1 MRGENL
7 LSAEQQVFSVISW
20 LAVLILLQI
29 SIYPSLKRTFGSFA
43 FPAAFPASVL
53 VFTLISWYCGL
64 VRLPIHLSLVPFLAL
79 TAYHLYHND
88 YSLAELKSS
97 WHWEA
102 VFLIAFFFM
111 LDIRFANPTIS
122 YAEKFM
128 DHGFL
133 ASVIRSPVVPPLDP
147 WFAGGFLNV
156 YYYLGYW
163 MLGCLAIVSGV
174 PSNIAF
180 NLSLPTVFALSA
192 VSLYAIG
199 TLLLDRFRWLPLVT
213 LILPNPALVFQLITG
228 KAVNPAYDASLSWLG
243 TRTITNT
250 INEFPLFSFVWGDVH
265 AHVVSIFNQVFL
277 LFLLLFLYKRWE
289 SLEQKGK
296 ITVMALVAVSLGSM
310 PLFNT
315 WDVLLYAPLVV
326 VTAVLILWR
335 NRASADRTAWAFLL
349 AVPPVSILCY
359 LPFYLQLKTNTGAIA
374 LVRTPS
380 DPLEFLWVNGI
391 FIAIFFAL
399 LVPEIRKK
407 PWLLLACIP
416 FALTGY
422 VAAAIAV
429 IPLVYFIGKSDREY
443 PDVLAAFGLAILVA
457 CELIYMKDNM
467 GETFFRMNTVFKCY
481 LPAWLMLGTAAFILT
496 GRWGAT
502 VMRIPPVS
510 ERTSATMTIVLLT
523 LLFILPFVVV
533 APISNAPGTLDGL
546 AFLESQHYSDA
557 GAVTYLRTLSGRE
570 ILVEAENGDYSYYSR
585 VSSFTGIPAIVG
597 QPFHEFMWRGNDDG
611 WYSDRPSDIRAI
623 YEQPEKTIPLM
634 KKYNATLLYVGGPER
649 ERYTVTLPAEGLE
662 KIYSSRGTDIYRLS
676 G

>member
-1 MRGENL
+1 
-7 LSAEQQVFSVISW
+7 
-20 LAVLILLQI
+20 
-29 SIYPSLKRTFGSFA
+29 
-43 FPAAFPASVL
+43 
-53 VFTLISWYCGL
+53 
-64 VRLPIHLSLVPFLAL
+64 
-79 TAYHLYHND
+79 
-88 YSLAELKSS
+88 
-97 WHWEA
+97 
-102 VFLIAFFFM
+102 M

-122 YAEKFM
+122 FAEKFM

-133 ASVIRSPVVPPLDP
+133 ASVIRSPIVPPLDP
-147 WFAGGFLNV
+147 WFSGGFLNV

-250 INEFPLFSFVWGDVH
+250 INEFPLFSFIWGDVH
-265 AHVVSIFNQVFL
+265 AHVISIFNQVFL
-277 LFLLLFLYKRWE
+277 LFLLLFAYKRWG
-289 SLEQKGK
+289 SLERPGK
-296 ITVMALVAVSLGSM
+296 VTVMALIAVSLGSM

-315 WDVLLYAPLVV
+315 WDVLLYAPLVL
-326 VTAVLILWR
+326 VTGVLILWR
-335 NRASADRTAWAFLL
+335 DRASPDRTAWAFLL
-349 AVPPVSILCY
+349 GVPPVSFLCY
-359 LPFYLQLKTNTGAIA
+359 LPFYLQLKTSTGAIA

-407 PWLLLACIP
+407 PWLLLACLP
-416 FALTGY
+416 FALAGY
-422 VAAAIAV
+422 IAAAIAV
-429 IPLVYFIGKSDREY
+429 IPLVYFIAKSDWDLI
-443 PDVLAAFGLAILVA
+443 DVLAAFGLAILIT

-467 GETFFRMNTVFKCY
+467 GDTFFRMNTVFKCY
-481 LPAWLMLGTAAFILT
+481 LPAWLMLGTAAF
-496 GRWGAT
+496 
-502 VMRIPPVS
+502 VMAGQWCAASLRIPSVS
-510 ERTSATMTIVLLT
+510 GRISAVLTVVVVTI
-523 LLFILPFVVV
+523 LFILPLVIL
-533 APISNAPGTLDGL
+533 APVSYAPGTLDGL
-546 AFLESQHYSDA
+546 MYLESQNPADA
-557 GAVTYLRTLSGRE
+557 GAVAYLRTLAGSE

-585 VSSFTGIPAIVG
+585 VSSFTGIPAIIG

-611 WYSDRPSDIRAI
+611 WYADRPADIRTI

-634 KKYNATLLYVGGPER
+634 KKYHATLLYVGDSER
-649 ERYTVTLPAEGLE
+649 DRYNVTLPAWGLE
-662 KIYSSRGTDIYRLS
+662 NIYSFRGTDIYRLS

>member
-1 MRGENL
+1 LFQRE
-7 LSAEQQVFSVISW
+7 
-20 LAVLILLQI
+20 
-29 SIYPSLKRTFGSFA
+29 
-43 FPAAFPASVL
+43 
-53 VFTLISWYCGL
+53 
-64 VRLPIHLSLVPFLAL
+64 
-79 TAYHLYHND
+79 

-102 VFLIAFFFM
+102 LFLIAFFFM

-147 WFAGGFLNV
+147 WFAGGTLNV

-180 NLSLPTVFALSA
+180 NLSLPTIFALSA

-213 LILPNPALVFQLITG
+213 LILPNPALVFQIITG

-277 LFLLLFLYKRWE
+277 LFLLLFAYKRWE
-289 SLEQKGK
+289 MLERPGK
-296 ITVMALVAVSLGSM
+296 IAVMALIAVSLGSM

-326 VTAVLILWR
+326 VTAFLILWR
-335 NRASADRTAWAFLL
+335 DRASPDRTPWAFLL

-359 LPFYLQLKTNTGAIA
+359 LPFYLQLKTSTGAIA

-407 PWLLLACIP
+407 PWLLLACLP
-416 FALTGY
+416 FALAGY

-429 IPLVYFIGKSDREY
+429 IPLVYFIAKADRDL
-443 PDVLAAFGLAILVA
+443 PDVLAAFGLAILIA

-481 LPAWLMLGTAAFILT
+481 LPAWLMLGTAAFIMVGQWFTSSL
-496 GRWGAT
+496 
-502 VMRIPPVS
+502 RIPPVS
-510 ERTSATMTIVLLT
+510 SRISVGLTVVVVTI
-523 LLFILPFVVV
+523 LFILPFVIL
-533 APISNAPGTLDGL
+533 APVSNAPGTLDGL
-546 AFLESQHYSDA
+546 AFLETQHPADA
-557 GAVTYLRTLSGRE
+557 GAVTYLRSLTGSE
-570 ILVEAENGDYSYYSR
+570 ILVEAEKGDYSYYSR
-585 VSSFTGIPAIVG
+585 VSSFTGIPALIG
-597 QPFHEFMWRGNDDG
+597 QPFHEFMWRGNNDG
-611 WYSDRPSDIRAI
+611 WYSDRPADIRAI
-623 YEQPEKTIPLM
+623 YEQPEKTVSLM
-634 KKYNATLLYVGGPER
+634 RKYNATLLYVGDSER
-649 ERYTVTLPAEGLE
+649 ERYTVALPATGLPE
-662 KIYSSRGTDIYRLS
+662 VYSSRGTTIYRLT
-676 G
+676 